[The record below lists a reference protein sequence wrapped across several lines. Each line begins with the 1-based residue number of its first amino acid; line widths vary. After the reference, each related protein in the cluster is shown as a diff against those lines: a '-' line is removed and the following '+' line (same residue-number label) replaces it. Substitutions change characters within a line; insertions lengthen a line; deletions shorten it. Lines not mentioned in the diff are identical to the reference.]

1 MAWRLRLPFTRA
13 ARRAS
18 TAPQGDTS
26 PMAAPS
32 RPIIEEDPS
41 IAPTAATGAP
51 STCPAAELAAEA
63 ARVIRL
69 IERLR
74 SDEALINRLDQ
85 DTTPDA
91 NEVAR
96 ALHQRLEAVEAIVGH
111 RQARTLKGALFQLN
125 VTLHRATDLTSD
137 LPLADRA
144 NPATGGAMR
153 AVERDLTRRLY
164 AVLAAIE
171 PQDDADLATLQA
183 WYAPRNWSVLGL
195 AEELLTAAA

>member
-1 MAWRLRLPFTRA
+1 MAWRLRLPITRA
-13 ARRAS
+13 ARRTS

-26 PMAAPS
+26 PMATPS
-32 RPIIEEDPS
+32 RLIIEEDLS
-41 IAPTAATGAP
+41 IATATAGAA
-51 STCPAAELAAEA
+51 SACPAAELAAEA

-74 SDEALINRLDQ
+74 SDQALIDRLDQ

-91 NEVAR
+91 DEVTS
-96 ALHQRLEAVEAIVGH
+96 ALHRRLEAIEAILGH
-111 RQARTLKGALFQLN
+111 RQARTVKGAVFQLH
-125 VTLHRATDLTSD
+125 VALRRATDLTGE

-144 NPATGGAMR
+144 SLATGGAMR

-164 AVLAAIE
+164 AALAAIE
-171 PQDDADLATLQA
+171 SQGDADLATLQA

-195 AEELLTAAA
+195 AEELLTDAA